1 MGNARIYSGW
11 SEMDSPKLNPVDR
24 IAELVLDGENFILQG
39 GAGSGK
45 TESLKRVVQR
55 VLSTDHKLKIACITH
70 TNKAADEI
78 AERISADIK
87 VSTIHSF
94 LGGIIS
100 PYKRN
105 IQHVFP
111 TLFELPAFIGL
122 GDEHYGGD
130 EKLRKSKEHGRY
142 KKAYEKLEGRRQVVL
157 GELTPKVTEKGDYD
171 KEPETYIAQMN
182 EMVSALNR
190 EIRATLAA
198 RKPAEFFYNETKFD
212 NFNEPSF
219 GHDGLIAIACK
230 MFDEFPVLGKIISD
244 RYDCIFID
252 EYQDTNADVIRVL
265 LRCLPETSG
274 TIIGLFGDS
283 EQAIYSDGIGS
294 AQEHI
299 DAKEVVLVEKDD
311 NYRCSPQVITFANQ
325 FRTDGLKQEVALK
338 TLDDGTIE
346 TPESREGSVRLLYD
360 FAPDKVDTGDK
371 AQDRKTNA
379 ALFRDALDDL
389 VGRVSQDIPGYVQL
403 KLTNK
408 SIANDVGFGRLY
420 QIFDAR
426 YSEPRDRMRKT
437 LDRLQFDEIVKLTI
451 LHQSLPGDRRSYNRL
466 ITGLRKRGFSI
477 SSVSDKTKLDEM
489 LRAFIAKD
497 LSAYKAVEFA
507 AKAGLIRISESHA
520 AFLKCRDELLARL
533 KDDPVFE
540 AFEAL
545 HTSGHRTKA
554 QMLKE
559 IGAAPQENLNADLIE
574 SEYHDRANE
583 LKRKAFFT
591 ALFSDELRFDEVL
604 SFYDYE
610 ENDGGFATM
619 HKTKGTGIENVLLVI
634 DEYGWTTEYDF
645 VNCFSA
651 KIPDTKRDIA
661 SRKLLYV
668 AASRTKKNLVCVRL
682 MNDQAE
688 LDRIS
693 PYFPEA
699 MRVQ

>member
-1 MGNARIYSGW
+1 
-11 SEMDSPKLNPVDR
+11 MDSQKLNPVDR
-24 IAELVLDGENFILQG
+24 IAELVLGGESFILQG

-45 TESLKRVVQR
+45 TESLKRVVEK
-55 VLSTDHKLKIACITH
+55 VISADHKLKIACITH

-94 LGGIIS
+94 LRGIIS

-105 IQHVFP
+105 IQRVFP
-111 TLFELPAFIGL
+111 TLFELPVFVGL
-122 GDEHYGGD
+122 GDEHYDGD
-130 EKLRKSKEHGRY
+130 EKLRKSEEHGRY
-142 KKAYEKLEGRRQVVL
+142 KKAYGKLENRRQTVL
-157 GELTPKVTEKGDYD
+157 GESTPRVTGKPVYD
-171 KEPETYIAQMN
+171 KDPETYIAQLN
-182 EMVSALNR
+182 EMVAELNQ
-190 EIRATLAA
+190 EISEKLAA
-198 RKPAEFFYNETKFD
+198 RVPDEFFYNETKFD

-230 MFDEFPVLGKIISD
+230 MFEEFPILGKIVSD
-244 RYDCIFID
+244 RHDCIFID

-265 LRCLPETSG
+265 LRCLPKTTG

-283 EQAIYSDGIGS
+283 EQAIYSEGIGS

-311 NYRCSPQVITFANQ
+311 NYRCSPPVIAFSNQ
-325 FRTDGLKQEVALK
+325 FRTDGLNQELALK

-360 FAPDKVDTGDK
+360 FAPEKIDTGDK

-379 ALFRDALDDL
+379 ALFREALDDL
-389 VGRVSQDIPGYVQL
+389 VGKVGQEFPSYVQL

-420 QIFDAR
+420 QAFDDR

-437 LDRLQFDEIVKLTI
+437 LDRLQFSEIVNLTK
-451 LHQSLPGDRRSYNRL
+451 LHQCLPGDRRAYNRL

-477 SSVSDKTKLDEM
+477 SSVSDKAKLDEM
-489 LRAFIAKD
+489 LREFTSKN
-497 LSAYKAVEFA
+497 LGAYKAVEFA
-507 AKAGLIRISESHA
+507 AEAGLIKISESHA
-520 AFLKCRDELLARL
+520 AFLTRRDELLARL
-533 KDDPVFE
+533 MDDPVFD

-545 HTSGHRTKA
+545 HNSGHRTKP

-559 IGAAPQENLNADLIE
+559 IKAAPKEHLDADVVE
-574 SEYHDRANE
+574 SEYDDRDNE
-583 LKRKAFFT
+583 LKQKSFFN
-591 ALFSDELRFDEVL
+591 ALFLDDLRFDEVL

-634 DEYGWTTEYDF
+634 DEYGWTSQYDF
-645 VNCFSA
+645 VNCFTHEA
-651 KIPDTKRDIA
+651 PNTERDIA

-688 LDRIS
+688 MERIS
-693 PYFPEA
+693 SYFPESI
-699 MRVQ
+699 RVQ

>member
-1 MGNARIYSGW
+1 
-11 SEMDSPKLNPVDR
+11 MDSQKLNPVDR
-24 IAELVLDGENFILQG
+24 IAKLVLDGENFILQG

-45 TESLKRVVQR
+45 TESLKRVVQK
-55 VLSTDHKLKIACITH
+55 VLSVDQKLKIACITH
-70 TNKAADEI
+70 TNKAADEM

-111 TLFELPAFIGL
+111 TLFELSIFIGL

-130 EKLRKSKEHGRY
+130 EKLRKSEEHGRY
-142 KKAYEKLEGRRQVVL
+142 KKAYEKLEIRRQTVL
-157 GELTPKVTEKGDYD
+157 GELTPKVTGKRDYD
-171 KEPETYIAQMN
+171 KAPEACIAQMN
-182 EMVSALNR
+182 QLIGELNQ
-190 EIRATLAA
+190 EIRAKLSS
-198 RKPAEFFYNETKFD
+198 RKADEFFYNETKFD

-230 MFDEFPVLGKIISD
+230 MFDEFPVLGKIVSD

-265 LRCLPETSG
+265 LRCLPKPSR

-283 EQAIYSDGIGS
+283 EQAIYSDGIGN
-294 AQEHI
+294 AREHI

-311 NYRCSPQVITFANQ
+311 NYRCSQQVITFANQ

-346 TPESREGSVRLLYD
+346 TPESREGGVTLLYD
-360 FAPDKVDTGDK
+360 FAPDKVDTGDRL
-371 AQDRKTNA
+371 QDRKTNS
-379 ALFRDALDDL
+379 ALVREALDDL
-389 VGRVSQDIPGYVQL
+389 VGRVSQDFPGYVQL

-408 SIANDVGFGRLY
+408 SIANDVGFGQLY
-420 QIFDAR
+420 QIFDDR

-437 LDRLQFDEIVKLTI
+437 LDRLQFDEIVSLTR

-466 ITGLRKRGFSI
+466 ITALRKRGFSI

-489 LRAFIAKD
+489 LRAFTAKD
-497 LSAYKAVEFA
+497 LSVHKALEFA
-507 AKAGLIRISESHA
+507 AKVGLIRISESHA
-520 AFLKCRDELLARL
+520 AFLTHRDKLLVRL
-533 KDDPVFE
+533 KGDPVFE

-545 HTSGHRTKA
+545 YSSGYRTKP

-559 IGAAPQENLNADLIE
+559 INTTPKENLDSDLIE
-574 SEYHDRANE
+574 TEYDDRVNE
-583 LKRKAFFT
+583 LKQKTFFT

-645 VNCFSA
+645 VNCFMDEAPS
-651 KIPDTKRDIA
+651 TKRDIA

-688 LDRIS
+688 MDRIS
-693 PYFPEA
+693 PYFPDA
-699 MRVQ
+699 IQVKSGLS

>member
-1 MGNARIYSGW
+1 MGNARIYNGW
-11 SEMDSPKLNPVDR
+11 SEMDSQKLNPVDR
-24 IAELVLDGENFILQG
+24 IAELVLGGENFILQG

-45 TESLKRVVQR
+45 TESLKRVVQKA
-55 VLSTDHKLKIACITH
+55 LSADHKLKIACITH

-87 VSTIHSF
+87 VSTIHAF
-94 LGGIIS
+94 LGRIIS

-111 TLFELPAFIGL
+111 ALFELPVFVGL

-130 EKLRKSKEHGRY
+130 EKLRKSEEHGRY
-142 KKAYEKLEGRRQVVL
+142 KKAYEKLESRRQTVL
-157 GELTPKVTEKGDYD
+157 GELTPKVIGKRDYD
-171 KEPETYIAQMN
+171 KDPETYIAQMN
-182 EMVSALNR
+182 DLIAELNK
-190 EIRATLAA
+190 EIRTKLSA
-198 RKPAEFFYNETKFD
+198 RKPDEFFYNETKFD
-212 NFNEPSF
+212 NFHEPSF

-230 MFDEFPVLGKIISD
+230 MFDEFPVLGKIVSD
-244 RYDCIFID
+244 RHDCIFID

-265 LRCLPETSG
+265 LRCLPEISR

-294 AQEHI
+294 AQEYI
-299 DAKEVVLVEKDD
+299 DAGEVVLVEKDD

-346 TPESREGSVRLLYD
+346 TPESREGSVKLLYD
-360 FAPDKVDTGDK
+360 LAPDKVDTGDRTH
-371 AQDRKTNA
+371 DRKTNA
-379 ALFRDALDDL
+379 ALFREALDDL
-389 VGRVSQDIPGYVQL
+389 VGRVSHDFPGYVQL

-408 SIANDVGFGRLY
+408 SIANDVGFGHLY
-420 QIFDAR
+420 QIFDDR

-437 LDRLQFDEIVKLTI
+437 LDRLQFDEIVNLTT

-489 LRAFIAKD
+489 LSAFTAKG

-520 AFLKCRDELLARL
+520 AFLMRRDELLARL
-533 KDDPVFE
+533 KSDPVFE

-545 HTSGHRTKA
+545 HNSGHRTKP

-559 IGAAPQENLNADLIE
+559 IEAAPKEYLDVELIE
-574 SEYHDRANE
+574 SEYDDRANE
-583 LKRKAFFT
+583 IKQKNFFKD
-591 ALFSDELRFDEVL
+591 LFSSELRFDEVF

-619 HKTKGTGIENVLLVI
+619 HKTKGTGIENVLLVV
-634 DEYGWTTEYDF
+634 DEYGWNTEYDF
-645 VNCFSA
+645 VNCFTA
-651 KIPDTKRDIA
+651 DPPDTKRDIA

-682 MNDQAE
+682 MNDQTE

-693 PYFPEA
+693 PHFPEA
-699 MRVQ
+699 IRV

>member
-1 MGNARIYSGW
+1 
-11 SEMDSPKLNPVDR
+11 MDSQKLNPVDR
-24 IAELVLDGENFILQG
+24 IAELVLGGENFILQG

-45 TESLKRVVQR
+45 TESLKRVVQKL
-55 VLSTDHKLKIACITH
+55 LSLNQKLKIACITH

-78 AERISADIK
+78 AERISDDIK

-111 TLFELPAFIGL
+111 TLFELSIFVGL

-130 EKLRKSKEHGRY
+130 EKLRKFEEHARY
-142 KKAYEKLEGRRQVVL
+142 KKAYGKLESRRQTVL
-157 GELTPKVTEKGDYD
+157 GELTPKVTGKRDYD
-171 KEPETYIAQMN
+171 KDPEAYIAQMN
-182 EMVSALNR
+182 ELIDELNQ
-190 EIRATLAA
+190 EIRVKLAA
-198 RKPAEFFYNETKFD
+198 RKPDEFFYNETKFD

-219 GHDGLIAIACK
+219 GHDGLIVIACK
-230 MFDEFPVLGKIISD
+230 MFDEFPVLGKIVSD
-244 RYDCIFID
+244 RHDCIFID
-252 EYQDTNADVIRVL
+252 EYQDTNTDVIRVL
-265 LRCLPETSG
+265 LRCLPKPLR

-338 TLDDGTIE
+338 TLDDGSIE
-346 TPESREGSVRLLYD
+346 TQESREGSVRLLYD

-371 AQDRKTNA
+371 TQDRKTNA
-379 ALFRDALDDL
+379 TLFREALDDL
-389 VGRVSQDIPGYVQL
+389 VGRVSQEFPGYVQL

-420 QIFDAR
+420 QIFDDR

-437 LDRLQFDEIVKLTI
+437 LDRLQFDEIVNLTT
-451 LHQSLPGDRRSYNRL
+451 LHQSLPGDRRAYNRL

-477 SSVSDKTKLDEM
+477 SSVSDKTKLDDM
-489 LRAFIAKD
+489 LRAFTAED

-520 AFLKCRDELLARL
+520 AFLTRRDELLARL
-533 KDDPVFE
+533 KDDPVFQ

-545 HTSGHRTKA
+545 HTSGHRTKV
-554 QMLKE
+554 QMLRE
-559 IGAAPQENLNADLIE
+559 IEATPKKNLDADLIE
-574 SEYHDRANE
+574 SEYDDRANE
-583 LKRKAFFT
+583 LKQKAFFT
-591 ALFSDELRFDEVL
+591 ALFSDELLFDEVL

-610 ENDGGFATM
+610 ENDGRFATM

-634 DEYGWTTEYDF
+634 DEYGWTTEYDL
-645 VNCFSA
+645 VDCFMDEA
-651 KIPDTKRDIA
+651 PATKRDIA

-682 MNDQAE
+682 MNDQVE
-688 LDRIS
+688 MDRIA
-693 PYFPEA
+693 PYFPGV
-699 MRVQ
+699 VQVQ

>member
-1 MGNARIYSGW
+1 MGNARIYNGW
-11 SEMDSPKLNPVDR
+11 SEMDSQELNPVDR
-24 IAELVLDGENFILQG
+24 IAELVLGGENFILQG

-45 TESLKRVVQR
+45 TESLKRVVQK
-55 VLSTDHKLKIACITH
+55 VLSADHKLKIACITH

-105 IQHVFP
+105 IQQVFP
-111 TLFELPAFIGL
+111 TLFELPVFVGL

-130 EKLRKSKEHGRY
+130 EKLRKSGEHGRY
-142 KKAYEKLEGRRQVVL
+142 KKAYEKLESRRQTVL
-157 GELTPKVTEKGDYD
+157 GELTRKATGKRDYD
-171 KEPETYIAQMN
+171 KDPEAYIAQMN
-182 EMVSALNR
+182 KIIDKLNQ
-190 EIRATLAA
+190 EIRSKLAA
-198 RKPAEFFYNETKFD
+198 RTPDEFFYNETKFD
-212 NFNEPSF
+212 NFNEPSY

-230 MFDEFPVLGKIISD
+230 MFDEFPVLGKIVSD
-244 RYDCIFID
+244 RHDCIFID
-252 EYQDTNADVIRVL
+252 EYQDTNADVVRVL
-265 LRCLPETSG
+265 LRSLPKQTK

-283 EQAIYSDGIGS
+283 EQAIYSDGIGN
-294 AQEHI
+294 AKEYI
-299 DAKEVVLVEKDD
+299 DAKEIVLVEKDD
-311 NYRCSPQVITFANQ
+311 NYRCSPQVITFSNQ
-325 FRTDGLKQEVALK
+325 FRTDGLEPDLALK

-360 FAPDKVDTGDK
+360 FAPDKIDTGDK
-371 AQDRKTNA
+371 TQDRKANA
-379 ALFRDALDDL
+379 ALFREALDDL
-389 VGRVSQDIPGYVQL
+389 VARVSQEFPGYVQL

-408 SIANDVGFGRLY
+408 SIAKDVGFGRLY
-420 QIFDAR
+420 QIFDDR
-426 YSEPRDRMRKT
+426 YSEPRDRMPKT
-437 LDRLQFDEIVKLTI
+437 LNRLQFDEIVSLTT
-451 LHQSLPGDRRSYNRL
+451 LHRSLPGNRRAYNRL
-466 ITGLRKRGFSI
+466 ITVLRKRGYSV
-477 SSVSDKTKLDEM
+477 SSVSDKTNLDEM
-489 LRAFIAKD
+489 LRAFTAEG

-520 AFLKCRDELLARL
+520 AFLTRRDELLARL

-545 HTSGHRTKA
+545 HNSGHRTKV

-559 IGAAPQENLNADLIE
+559 IGTAQRENLNADLLE
-574 SEYHDRANE
+574 SEYDDRANE
-583 LKRKAFFT
+583 LKQKTFYT
-591 ALFSDELRFDEVL
+591 ALFSNELRFDEVL

-610 ENDGGFATM
+610 ENDVGFATM

-645 VNCFSA
+645 LNCFTA
-651 KIPDTKRDIA
+651 DPPVTKRDIA

-688 LDRIS
+688 MELIS
-693 PYFPEA
+693 SYFPEA
-699 MRVQ
+699 IRIQ

>member
-1 MGNARIYSGW
+1 
-11 SEMDSPKLNPVDR
+11 MDSQKLNPVDR
-24 IAELVLDGENFILQG
+24 IAKLVLDGENFILQG

-45 TESLKRVVQR
+45 TESLKRVVQK
-55 VLSTDHKLKIACITH
+55 VLSVDQKLKIACITH
-70 TNKAADEI
+70 TNKAADEM

-105 IQHVFP
+105 IQYVFP
-111 TLFELPAFIGL
+111 TLFELSFFIGL

-130 EKLRKSKEHGRY
+130 EKLRKSEEHGRY
-142 KKAYEKLEGRRQVVL
+142 KKAYEKLEIRRQTVL
-157 GELTPKVTEKGDYD
+157 GELTPKVTGKRDYD
-171 KEPETYIAQMN
+171 KAPEACIAQMN
-182 EMVSALNR
+182 QLIGELNQ
-190 EIRATLAA
+190 EIRAKLSS
-198 RKPAEFFYNETKFD
+198 RKADEFFYNETKFD

-230 MFDEFPVLGKIISD
+230 MFDEFPVLGKIVSD

-265 LRCLPETSG
+265 LRCLPKPSR

-283 EQAIYSDGIGS
+283 EQAIYSDGIGN
-294 AQEHI
+294 AREHI

-311 NYRCSPQVITFANQ
+311 NYRCSQQVITFANQ

-346 TPESREGSVRLLYD
+346 TPESREGGVTLLYD
-360 FAPDKVDTGDK
+360 FAPDKVDTGDRL
-371 AQDRKTNA
+371 QDRKTNS
-379 ALFRDALDDL
+379 ALVREALDDL
-389 VGRVSQDIPGYVQL
+389 VGRVSQDFPGYVQL

-408 SIANDVGFGRLY
+408 SIANDVGFGQLY
-420 QIFDAR
+420 QIFDDR

-437 LDRLQFDEIVKLTI
+437 LDRLQFDEIVSLTR

-466 ITGLRKRGFSI
+466 ITALRKRGFSI

-489 LRAFIAKD
+489 LRAFTARD
-497 LSAYKAVEFA
+497 LSVHKALEFA
-507 AKAGLIRISESHA
+507 AKVGLIRISESHA
-520 AFLKCRDELLARL
+520 AFLMLRDKLLVRL
-533 KDDPVFE
+533 KGDPVFE

-545 HTSGHRTKA
+545 HSSGYRTKP

-559 IGAAPQENLNADLIE
+559 INTTPKENLDSDLIE
-574 SEYHDRANE
+574 TEYDDRVNE
-583 LKRKAFFT
+583 LKQKTFFT

-645 VNCFSA
+645 VNCFMDEAPS
-651 KIPDTKRDIA
+651 TKRDIA

-688 LDRIS
+688 MDRIS
-693 PYFPEA
+693 PYFPDA
-699 MRVQ
+699 IQVKSGLS

>member
-1 MGNARIYSGW
+1 
-11 SEMDSPKLNPVDR
+11 MDSQKLNPVDR
-24 IAELVLDGENFILQG
+24 IAELVLGGENFILQG

-45 TESLKRVVQR
+45 TESLKRVVQK
-55 VLSTDHKLKIACITH
+55 VLSVNQTLNISCITH

-78 AERISADIK
+78 AERISAEIK

-94 LGGIIS
+94 LSGIIS

-111 TLFELPAFIGL
+111 TLFELPVFVGL
-122 GDEHYGGD
+122 GDEQYGGD
-130 EKLRKSKEHGRY
+130 EKLRKSEEHKRY
-142 KKAYEKLEGRRQVVL
+142 KKAYEQLESRRQTVQ
-157 GELTPKVTEKGDYD
+157 GEITPKVTGKRNYD
-171 KEPETYIAQMN
+171 KDPETYIAQMN
-182 EMVSALNR
+182 ELIAELNQDIR
-190 EIRATLAA
+190 EKLAA
-198 RKPAEFFYNETKFD
+198 RKPDEFFYNETKFD

-230 MFDEFPVLGKIISD
+230 MFDEFPVLGKIVSD
-244 RYDCIFID
+244 RHDCIFID

-265 LRCLPETSG
+265 LRCLPQPSR

-325 FRTDGLKQEVALK
+325 FRTDGLEQEVALK

-346 TPESREGSVRLLYD
+346 TPESREGSVKLLYD

-371 AQDRKTNA
+371 TQDRKTNA
-379 ALFRDALDDL
+379 ALFREALDHL
-389 VGRVSQDIPGYVQL
+389 VVKVSQEFPGYVQL

-420 QIFDAR
+420 QIFNDR

-437 LDRLQFDEIVKLTI
+437 LDRLQFDEIVNMTI
-451 LHQSLPGDRRSYNRL
+451 LHQSLPGDRRAYNRL

-477 SSVSDKTKLDEM
+477 SSVADKAKLDEM
-489 LRAFIAKD
+489 LRAFTAKD

-507 AKAGLIRISESHA
+507 AEAGLIRISESHA
-520 AFLKCRDELLARL
+520 AFIDRRDDLVARL
-533 KDDPVFE
+533 RDDPVFG

-545 HTSGHRTKA
+545 HANGYRTKA

-559 IGAAPQENLNADLIE
+559 IEAAPRESLDADLIT
-574 SEYHDRANE
+574 SEYEDRANE
-583 LKRKAFFT
+583 LKQKTFFT
-591 ALFSDELRFDEVL
+591 ALFSDELRFDEIL

-645 VNCFSA
+645 VNCFTA
-651 KIPDTKRDIA
+651 APPAAKRDIA
-661 SRKLLYV
+661 TRKLLYV

-688 LDRIS
+688 LDRIT
-693 PYFPEA
+693 PYFAEA
-699 MRVQ
+699 ICLR

>member
-1 MGNARIYSGW
+1 
-11 SEMDSPKLNPVDR
+11 MDLQKLNPVDR
-24 IAELVLDGENFILQG
+24 ITELVLGGENFILQG

-45 TESLKRVVQR
+45 TESLKRVVQK
-55 VLSTDHKLKIACITH
+55 VLSADHKLKIACITH

-111 TLFELPAFIGL
+111 TLFELPVFVGL

-142 KKAYEKLEGRRQVVL
+142 KKAYKKLVSRRQTVL
-157 GELTPKVTEKGDYD
+157 GELTRKVTGKRDYD
-171 KEPETYIAQMN
+171 KGPETYIVQMN
-182 EMVSALNR
+182 QLIAELNQ
-190 EIRATLAA
+190 EIRAKLAA
-198 RKPAEFFYNETKFD
+198 RKPDEFYYNETKFD

-230 MFDEFPVLGKIISD
+230 MFDKFPILGKIVSD
-244 RYDCIFID
+244 RHDCVFID
-252 EYQDTNADVIRVL
+252 EYQDTNADVVRVL
-265 LRCLPETSG
+265 LRSLSKEKR

-299 DAKEVVLVEKDD
+299 DAEEIVLVEKDD

-346 TPESREGSVRLLYD
+346 TPESREGSVTLLYD
-360 FAPDKVDTGDK
+360 MAPEKVETDDT
-371 AQDRKTNA
+371 TNDT
-379 ALFRDALDDL
+379 LFREALDDL
-389 VGRVSQDIPGYVQL
+389 VGRVSKQFPGYVQL

-420 QIFDAR
+420 QIFDDR
-426 YSEPRDRMRKT
+426 YFEPRERMRKT
-437 LDRLQFDEIVKLTI
+437 LDRLQFDEIVNLAT

-466 ITGLRKRGFSI
+466 ISSLRKKGFSI
-477 SSVSDKTKLDEM
+477 ASVSDKTKLDKM
-489 LRAFIAKD
+489 LRAFAAEG

-507 AKAGLIRISESHA
+507 AKAELIRISESHA
-520 AFLKCRDELLARL
+520 AFLTRRDELLERL
-533 KDDPVFE
+533 KNDPVFE
-540 AFEAL
+540 AFETL
-545 HTSGHRTKA
+545 HNSGHRTKL

-559 IGAAPQENLNADLIE
+559 IGAAPKENLNADLIE
-574 SEYHDRANE
+574 AEYDDRANE
-583 LKRKAFFT
+583 LKQKAFFI

-604 SFYDYE
+604 SFYEYE

-634 DEYGWTTEYDF
+634 DEYGWNQYNF

-651 KIPDTKRDIA
+651 EIPDSKRDIA

-688 LDRIS
+688 LDRIT

-699 MRVQ
+699 IQVQ

>member
-1 MGNARIYSGW
+1 
-11 SEMDSPKLNPVDR
+11 MDSQKLSPVDR
-24 IAELVLDGENFILQG
+24 IAELVFGGENFLLQG

-45 TESLKRVVQR
+45 TESLKRVVQK
-55 VLSTDHKLKIACITH
+55 VLSVDQKLKIACITH

-105 IQHVFP
+105 IQHVFSA
-111 TLFELPAFIGL
+111 LFELPVFVGL

-130 EKLRKSKEHGRY
+130 EKLRKSEEHKRY
-142 KKAYEKLEGRRQVVL
+142 KKAYEKLDSRRQTVL
-157 GELTPKVTEKGDYD
+157 SELTPKVTGKRDYD
-171 KEPETYIAQMN
+171 KDPETYIAQMN
-182 EMVSALNR
+182 ALIAKLNQ
-190 EIRATLAA
+190 EIRAKVAA
-198 RKPAEFFYNETKFD
+198 RKPDDFFYNETKFN

-230 MFDEFPVLGKIISD
+230 MFDEFPILGKIVSD
-244 RYDCIFID
+244 RYDCVFID

-265 LRCLPETSG
+265 LRCLPKEKR

-299 DAKEVVLVEKDD
+299 DAEEVVLVEKDD
-311 NYRCSPQVITFANQ
+311 NYRCAPQVITFANQ

-346 TPESREGSVRLLYD
+346 TPESRAGSVTLLYD
-360 FAPDKVDTGDK
+360 FAPEKIDTGDK
-371 AQDRKTNA
+371 VQDKATNA
-379 ALFRDALDDL
+379 ALFREALDEL
-389 VGRVSQDIPGYVQL
+389 VARVSQDYLGYVQL

-420 QIFDAR
+420 QIFDDR
-426 YSEPRDRMRKT
+426 YSEPRDQMHKT
-437 LDRLQFDEIVKLTI
+437 LDRLQFDEIVNLTT
-451 LHQSLPGDRRSYNRL
+451 LHQSLPGDRRAYNRL

-477 SSVSDKTKLDEM
+477 SSVSDKTKLNEM
-489 LRAFIAKD
+489 LRTFTAKN

-507 AKAGLIRISESHA
+507 AEAGLIRVSESHT
-520 AFLKCRDELLARL
+520 AFLTRRDELLARL
-533 KDDPVFE
+533 KADPVF
-540 AFEAL
+540 ADFEAL
-545 HTSGHRTKA
+545 HASGHRTKP

-559 IGAAPQENLNADLIE
+559 IEAAPKKNLDADLIE
-574 SEYHDRANE
+574 SEYDDRATE
-583 LKRKAFFT
+583 LKQKTFFT

-645 VNCFSA
+645 VNCFTDEAPS
-651 KIPDTKRDIA
+651 TKRDIA

-668 AASRTKKNLVCVRL
+668 AASRTKKYLVCVRL
-682 MNDQAE
+682 MNDKAE

-693 PYFPEA
+693 PYFPKA
-699 MRVQ
+699 VQVKRASD

>member
-1 MGNARIYSGW
+1 
-11 SEMDSPKLNPVDR
+11 MDSQKLNPVDR
-24 IAELVLDGENFILQG
+24 IAELVLGGENFLLQG

-45 TESLKRVVQR
+45 TESLKRVVQK
-55 VLSTDHKLKIACITH
+55 VLSIDQKLKIACITH

-78 AERISADIK
+78 ADRVSADIK

-100 PYKRN
+100 PFKRN
-105 IQHVFP
+105 IKHVFP
-111 TLFELPAFIGL
+111 TLFELPAFVGL

-130 EKLRKSKEHGRY
+130 EKLRKFEEHRRY
-142 KKAYEKLEGRRQVVL
+142 KKAYEKLERRRQTVL
-157 GELTPKVTEKGDYD
+157 AELTPKVTGKRDYD
-171 KEPETYIAQMN
+171 KAPEAYIGQMN
-182 EMVSALNR
+182 ELIGELNQ
-190 EIRATLAA
+190 EIRSKLAA
-198 RKPAEFFYNETKFD
+198 LKPDEFFYNETKFD

-230 MFDEFPVLGKIISD
+230 MFDEFPVLGKIVSD
-244 RYDCIFID
+244 RHDCIFID

-265 LRCLPETSG
+265 LRCLPKPSG

-299 DAKEVVLVEKDD
+299 DAAEVLLVEKDD
-311 NYRCSPQVITFANQ
+311 NFRCSPQVITFANQ
-325 FRTDGLKQEVALK
+325 FRTDGLRQEVALK

-346 TPESREGSVRLLYD
+346 SPESREGSVRLLYD

-371 AQDRKTNA
+371 PQDRKTNA
-379 ALFRDALDDL
+379 ALFREALDDL
-389 VGRVSQDIPGYVQL
+389 VEKVSRDFLGYVQL

-420 QIFDAR
+420 QIFDDR

-437 LDRLQFDEIVKLTI
+437 LDRLQFDEIVSLTT
-451 LHQSLPGDRRSYNRL
+451 LHQSLPGDRRAYNRL
-466 ITGLRKRGFSI
+466 ISGLRKRGFSI
-477 SSVSDKTKLDEM
+477 SSVSDKTKLDEI
-489 LRAFIAKD
+489 LSAFTAKD
-497 LSAYKAVEFA
+497 LSAYKAVEIA
-507 AKAGLIRISESHA
+507 AKAGLIRISESHV
-520 AFLKCRDELLARL
+520 AFLKRRDELLAGL
-533 KDDPVFE
+533 KEDAVFE

-559 IGAAPQENLNADLIE
+559 IEAAPKENLNADLLE
-574 SEYHDRANE
+574 SEYDDRANE
-583 LKRKAFFT
+583 LKQKAFYT
-591 ALFSDELRFDEVL
+591 ALFLDKLRFNEVL

-645 VNCFSA
+645 VNCFMDEVPS
-651 KIPDTKRDIA
+651 TKRDIA

-682 MNDQAE
+682 MNDHAE
-688 LDRIS
+688 FERIS

-699 MRVQ
+699 IQVH

>member
-1 MGNARIYSGW
+1 
-11 SEMDSPKLNPVDR
+11 MDSQKLNPVDR
-24 IAELVLDGENFILQG
+24 IFELVLDGQNFILQG

-45 TESLKRVVQR
+45 TESLKRVVQK
-55 VLSTDHKLKIACITH
+55 VLSADHKLKITCITH

-78 AERISADIK
+78 TERISADIK
-87 VSTIHSF
+87 VLTIHSF

-111 TLFELPAFIGL
+111 TLFELPVFVGL
-122 GDEHYGGD
+122 GDEHYDGD
-130 EKLRKSKEHGRY
+130 EKLRKSEEHDRY
-142 KKAYEKLEGRRQVVL
+142 KKAYKKLESRRQTIL
-157 GELTPKVTEKGDYD
+157 GELTGKVTGKREYD
-171 KEPETYIAQMN
+171 KDPETYIAQMN
-182 EMVSALNR
+182 EMITDLN
-190 EIRATLAA
+190 EKIQVKLVA
-198 RKPAEFFYNETKFD
+198 RKPDEFFYNDTKFD
-212 NFNEPSF
+212 NFNESSF

-230 MFDEFPVLGKIISD
+230 MFDEFPVLGKIVSD
-244 RYDCIFID
+244 RHDCIFID
-252 EYQDTNADVIRVL
+252 EYQDTNAEVIRVL
-265 LRCLPETSG
+265 LRCLPKEKRP
-274 TIIGLFGDS
+274 IIGLFGDS

-299 DAKEVVLVEKDD
+299 DTGEIVLVEKDD
-311 NYRCSPQVITFANQ
+311 NYRCSPQVIAFANQ

-346 TPESREGSVRLLYD
+346 TPASREGSVRLLYD
-360 FAPDKVDTGDK
+360 IAPEKVDTGDK
-371 AQDRKTNA
+371 TQDRETNTT
-379 ALFRDALDDL
+379 LFREALDDL
-389 VGRVSQDIPGYVQL
+389 VGKVSQQFPEYVQL

-420 QIFDAR
+420 QIFDDR
-426 YSEPRDRMRKT
+426 YFEPRERIGKI
-437 LDRLQFDEIVKLTI
+437 LDRLQFDEIVNLAT

-466 ITGLRKRGFSI
+466 ITSLRKKGFSI
-477 SSVSDKTKLDEM
+477 ASVSDKTKLDKM
-489 LRAFIAKD
+489 LHAFTSAE

-507 AKAGLIRISESHA
+507 AEAELIKISESHA
-520 AFLKCRDELLARL
+520 AFLARRDELLTRL
-533 KDDPVFE
+533 KDDPVFV

-545 HTSGHRTKA
+545 HASGHRTKP

-559 IGAAPQENLNADLIE
+559 IGAAPKENLNADLIE
-574 SEYHDRANE
+574 SEYDDRVSE
-583 LKRKAFFT
+583 LKQKAFFT
-591 ALFSDELRFDEVL
+591 ALFSDELCFDEVL

-619 HKTKGTGIENVLLVI
+619 HKTKGTEIENVLLVI
-634 DEYGWTTEYDF
+634 DEYGWKQYDF
-645 VNCFSA
+645 VNCFTNEA
-651 KIPDTKRDIA
+651 TNTERDIS

-688 LDRIS
+688 LDRIT

-699 MRVQ
+699 VKVQ

>member
-1 MGNARIYSGW
+1 
-11 SEMDSPKLNPVDR
+11 MDSQKLNPVDR
-24 IAELVLDGENFILQG
+24 IANLVLNGENFILQG

-55 VLSTDHKLKIACITH
+55 VLSTNRKLKIACITH

-78 AERISADIK
+78 AERVLADIQ

-94 LGGIIS
+94 LSAIIS

-111 TLFELPAFIGL
+111 TLFELPVFVGL

-130 EKLRKSKEHGRY
+130 EKKRKSEEHGRY
-142 KKAYEKLEGRRQVVL
+142 KKAYGKLESRRQIVL
-157 GELTPKVTEKGDYD
+157 GELPPKVIGKREFD
-171 KEPETYIAQMN
+171 KAPETYIAQMN
-182 EMVSALNR
+182 ELTAELNQ
-190 EIRATLAA
+190 EIRRKLAA
-198 RKPAEFFYNETKFD
+198 RKPGEFFYNETKFD
-212 NFNEPSF
+212 NFHDPSF
-219 GHDGLIAIACK
+219 GHDGLIAIACQ
-230 MFDEFPVLGKIISD
+230 MFDEFPVLGKIVSD
-244 RYDCIFID
+244 RHDCIFID

-265 LRCLPETSG
+265 LRSLPEPSG
-274 TIIGLFGDS
+274 TIVGLFGDS
-283 EQAIYSDGIGS
+283 EQAIFSDGIGS
-294 AQEHI
+294 AQEYI
-299 DAKEVVLVEKDD
+299 DAGEIVLVEKDD

-346 TPESREGSVRLLYD
+346 APESREGSVRLLYD
-360 FAPDKVDTGDK
+360 FAPDKVDTDDK
-371 AQDRKTNA
+371 TQDRKTND
-379 ALFRDALDDL
+379 ALFREALDDL
-389 VGRVSQDIPGYVQL
+389 VRRVSQEFPGFVQL

-420 QIFDAR
+420 QIFDDR

-437 LDRLQFDEIVKLTI
+437 LDRLQFDEIVNLTT

-466 ITGLRKRGFSI
+466 ISGLRKRGFSI

-489 LRAFIAKD
+489 LSAFTDKD

-507 AKAGLIRISESHA
+507 TEAGLIRISESRA
-520 AFLKCRDELLARL
+520 AFLRRRDQLLARL
-533 KDDPVFE
+533 KNDPVFE
-540 AFEAL
+540 VFEAL

-559 IGAAPQENLNADLIE
+559 IKVAPKENLDAEIVE
-574 SEYHDRANE
+574 TEYDERANE
-583 LKRKAFFT
+583 LKQKAFFT
-591 ALFSDELRFDEVL
+591 ALFSDEIRFDEVL

-610 ENDGGFATM
+610 ENDGSFSTM
-619 HKTKGTGIENVLLVI
+619 HKTKGTGIENVLLVL
-634 DEYGWTTEYDF
+634 DEYGWRTEYNF
-645 VNCFSA
+645 VNCFSDDV
-651 KIPDTKRDIA
+651 PSSKRDIA

-682 MNDQAE
+682 MNDQDE
-688 LDRIS
+688 MERIS

-699 MRVQ
+699 ILVQ

>member
-1 MGNARIYSGW
+1 
-11 SEMDSPKLNPVDR
+11 MDSQKLNPVDR
-24 IAELVLDGENFILQG
+24 IVEIIGDGRSFILQG

-45 TESLKRVVQR
+45 TESLKKVIQKA
-55 VLSTDHKLKIACITH
+55 LSVNRKLKIACITH

-78 AERISADIK
+78 ADRISADIK

-111 TLFELPAFIGL
+111 ALFELPAFVGL

-130 EKLRKSKEHGRY
+130 EKLRKLEEHGRY
-142 KKAYEKLEGRRQVVL
+142 KKAYEKLEGRRQTVL
-157 GELTPKVTEKGDYD
+157 GELTPKVIGKREYD
-171 KEPETYIAQMN
+171 KTPETYIAQMN
-182 EMVSALNR
+182 ELIAGLNQ
-190 EIRATLAA
+190 EIRAKLAV
-198 RKPAEFFYNETKFD
+198 RKSDEFFYNESKFD

-230 MFDEFPVLGKIISD
+230 MFYEFPLLGKIVSD
-244 RYDCIFID
+244 RHDCIFID

-265 LRCLPETSG
+265 LRCLPKPSQ

-299 DAKEVVLVEKDD
+299 DAEEIVLVEKDD
-311 NYRCSPQVITFANQ
+311 NYRCSPQVITFANK

-346 TPESREGSVRLLYD
+346 PPESREGSVKLLYD

-371 AQDRKTNA
+371 TQDRKTNA
-379 ALFRDALDDL
+379 ALFREALDDL
-389 VGRVSQDIPGYVQL
+389 VGSVSQDFPGYVQL

-420 QIFDAR
+420 QIFDYR

-437 LDRLQFDEIVKLTI
+437 LDRLQFDEIVNLTT
-451 LHQSLPGDRRSYNRL
+451 LHQSLPGNRRSYNRL
-466 ITGLRKRGFSI
+466 ISGLRKRGFSI
-477 SSVSDKTKLDEM
+477 SSVSDKTELDQM
-489 LRAFIAKD
+489 LRALTAKD

-520 AFLKCRDELLARL
+520 AFLKRRDELLARL
-533 KDDPVFE
+533 KEDPVFK

-545 HTSGHRTKA
+545 HTSGHKTKA

-559 IGAAPQENLNADLIE
+559 IETAPTQNLNADLIE
-574 SEYHDRANE
+574 TEYDDRANE
-583 LKRKAFFT
+583 IKQKAFFT
-591 ALFSDELRFDEVL
+591 ALFSDELRFEEVL

-645 VNCFSA
+645 VNCFNDGAPS
-651 KIPDTKRDIA
+651 TKRDIA

-688 LDRIS
+688 MESIS
-693 PYFPEA
+693 RYFSDSIQ
-699 MRVQ
+699 VKSGFN

>member
-1 MGNARIYSGW
+1 
-11 SEMDSPKLNPVDR
+11 MDSQKLNPVDR
-24 IAELVLDGENFILQG
+24 IAELVLGGKNFILQG

-45 TESLKRVVQR
+45 TESLKRVVQK
-55 VLSTDHKLKIACITH
+55 VLSVDQKLKIACITH
-70 TNKAADEI
+70 TNKAADEM

-111 TLFELPAFIGL
+111 TLFELSIFIGL

-130 EKLRKSKEHGRY
+130 EKLRKSEEHGRY
-142 KKAYEKLEGRRQVVL
+142 KKAYEKLEIRRQTVL
-157 GELTPKVTEKGDYD
+157 GELTPKVTGKRDYD
-171 KEPETYIAQMN
+171 KAPEACIAQMN
-182 EMVSALNR
+182 QLIGELNQ
-190 EIRATLAA
+190 EIRAKLSS
-198 RKPAEFFYNETKFD
+198 RKADELFYNETKFD

-230 MFDEFPVLGKIISD
+230 MFDEFPVLGKIVSD

-265 LRCLPETSG
+265 LRCLPKPSR

-283 EQAIYSDGIGS
+283 EQAIYSDGIGN
-294 AQEHI
+294 AREHI

-311 NYRCSPQVITFANQ
+311 NYRCSQQVITFANQ

-346 TPESREGSVRLLYD
+346 TPESREGSVTLLYD
-360 FAPDKVDTGDK
+360 FAPDKVDTGDRL
-371 AQDRKTNA
+371 QDRKTNA
-379 ALFRDALDDL
+379 ALVREALDDL
-389 VGRVSQDIPGYVQL
+389 VGRVSQDFPGYVQL

-408 SIANDVGFGRLY
+408 SIANDVGFGQLY
-420 QIFDAR
+420 QIFDDR

-437 LDRLQFDEIVKLTI
+437 LDRLQFDEIVSLTR

-466 ITGLRKRGFSI
+466 ITALRKRGFSI

-489 LRAFIAKD
+489 LRAFTAKD
-497 LSAYKAVEFA
+497 LSVHKALEFA
-507 AKAGLIRISESHA
+507 AKVGLIRISESHA
-520 AFLKCRDELLARL
+520 AFLTRRDKLLVRL
-533 KDDPVFE
+533 KGDPVFE

-545 HTSGHRTKA
+545 HTSGYRTKP

-559 IGAAPQENLNADLIE
+559 INTAPKENLDSDLIE
-574 SEYHDRANE
+574 TEYDDRVNE
-583 LKRKAFFT
+583 IKQKTFFT

-645 VNCFSA
+645 VNCFMDEAPS
-651 KIPDTKRDIA
+651 TKRDIA

-688 LDRIS
+688 MDRIS
-693 PYFPEA
+693 PYFPDA
-699 MRVQ
+699 IQVKSGLI

>member
-1 MGNARIYSGW
+1 
-11 SEMDSPKLNPVDR
+11 MDSQKLSPVDR
-24 IAELVLDGENFILQG
+24 IAELVFGGENFLLQG

-45 TESLKRVVQR
+45 TESLKRVVQK
-55 VLSTDHKLKIACITH
+55 VLSVDQKLKIACITH

-111 TLFELPAFIGL
+111 TLFELPVFVGL
-122 GDEHYGGD
+122 GDENYGGN
-130 EKLRKSKEHGRY
+130 EKLRKSEEHKRY
-142 KKAYEKLEGRRQVVL
+142 KKAYEKLESRRQTVL
-157 GELTPKVTEKGDYD
+157 SELTPKVTGKRDYD
-171 KEPETYIAQMN
+171 KAPETYIAQMN
-182 EMVSALNR
+182 ELIAELNH
-190 EIRATLAA
+190 EIRAKLAA
-198 RKPAEFFYNETKFD
+198 RKPDEFFYNETKFD

-230 MFDEFPVLGKIISD
+230 MFDEFPILGKIVSD
-244 RYDCIFID
+244 RHDCVFID

-265 LRCLPETSG
+265 LRCLPKEKRAT
-274 TIIGLFGDS
+274 IGLFGDS
-283 EQAIYSDGIGS
+283 EQAIYSSGIGS
-294 AQEHI
+294 AQAHI
-299 DAKEVVLVEKDD
+299 DAEEVVLVEKDD
-311 NYRCSPQVITFANQ
+311 NYRCSPQVITFANK
-325 FRTDGLKQEVALK
+325 FRTDGLNQEIALK
-338 TLDDGTIE
+338 TLDDGTVE
-346 TPESREGSVRLLYD
+346 TRESREGSVMLLYD
-360 FAPDKVDTGDK
+360 FAPEKVDTGDK
-371 AQDRKTNA
+371 AQDKATNA
-379 ALFRDALDDL
+379 ALFRKALDEL
-389 VGRVSQDIPGYVQL
+389 VARVSQDFPGYVQL

-420 QIFDAR
+420 QIFDDR
-426 YSEPRDRMRKT
+426 YSEPRDQMRKT
-437 LDRLQFDEIVKLTI
+437 LDRLQFDEIVNLTT
-451 LHQSLPGDRRSYNRL
+451 LHQSLPGDRRAYNRL

-489 LRAFIAKD
+489 LRAFTAED

-507 AKAGLIRISESHA
+507 AKAGLIKISESHA
-520 AFLKCRDELLARL
+520 AFLTRRDELLARL
-533 KDDPVFE
+533 KDDPVFA

-545 HTSGHRTKA
+545 HASGYRTKA

-559 IGAAPQENLNADLIE
+559 IETAPRDSLDADLIE
-574 SEYHDRANE
+574 SEYEDRARE
-583 LKRKAFFT
+583 LKKKTFFT

-645 VNCFSA
+645 VNCFTDEAPS
-651 KIPDTKRDIA
+651 TKRDIA

-693 PYFPEA
+693 PYFPKA
-699 MRVQ
+699 VQVKRASD

>member
-1 MGNARIYSGW
+1 
-11 SEMDSPKLNPVDR
+11 MDSQKLNPVDR

-55 VLSTDHKLKIACITH
+55 VLSTNRKLKIACITH

-78 AERISADIK
+78 AERVLADIQ

-94 LGGIIS
+94 LSAIIS

-111 TLFELPAFIGL
+111 TLFELPVFVGL

-130 EKLRKSKEHGRY
+130 EKSRKSEEHGRY
-142 KKAYEKLEGRRQVVL
+142 KKAYGKLESRRQIVL
-157 GELTPKVTEKGDYD
+157 GELTPKVIGKREFD
-171 KEPETYIAQMN
+171 KAPEAYITQMN
-182 EMVSALNR
+182 ELTAELNQ
-190 EIRATLAA
+190 EIRRKLAA
-198 RKPAEFFYNETKFD
+198 RKPGEFFYNETKFD
-212 NFNEPSF
+212 NFHEPSF

-230 MFDEFPVLGKIISD
+230 MFDEFPVLGKIVSD
-244 RYDCIFID
+244 RHDCIFID

-265 LRCLPETSG
+265 LRSLPEPSG

-294 AQEHI
+294 AQEYI
-299 DAKEVVLVEKDD
+299 DAEEVVLVEKDD
-311 NYRCSPQVITFANQ
+311 NYRCSPQVISFANQ

-338 TLDDGTIE
+338 TLEDGTIE

-371 AQDRKTNA
+371 AQDRRTNA
-379 ALFRDALDDL
+379 ALFREALDDL
-389 VGRVSQDIPGYVQL
+389 VAKAGQEFPGYVQL

-408 SIANDVGFGRLY
+408 SIAYDVGFGRLY
-420 QIFDAR
+420 QIFDDR

-437 LDRLQFDEIVKLTI
+437 LDRLQFDEIFSLTT
-451 LHQSLPGDRRSYNRL
+451 LHQSLPGDRRAYNRL
-466 ITGLRKRGFSI
+466 ITGLCKRGFSI
-477 SSVSDKTKLDEM
+477 SSVSDKDKLDKM
-489 LRAFIAKD
+489 LHSFTDKD

-507 AKAGLIRISESHA
+507 TKAGLIRVSESHA
-520 AFLKCRDELLARL
+520 AFLTRRDELLARL
-533 KDDPVFE
+533 KNDPEFE

-545 HTSGHRTKA
+545 YTSGHRTKT
-554 QMLKE
+554 QMIKAIE
-559 IGAAPQENLNADLIE
+559 AAPKESLNAELIE
-574 SEYHDRANE
+574 AQYDDRANE
-583 LKRKAFFT
+583 LKQKAFFT

-604 SFYDYE
+604 SFYSYE
-610 ENDGGFATM
+610 ENDGSFATM
-619 HKTKGTGIENVLLVI
+619 HKTKGTGIENVLLVL

-645 VNCFSA
+645 LNCFTA
-651 KIPDTKRDIA
+651 DLPDTKRDIA

-688 LDRIS
+688 LNRIS
-693 PYFPEA
+693 SYFPEA
-699 MRVQ
+699 IHVQ

>member
-1 MGNARIYSGW
+1 
-11 SEMDSPKLNPVDR
+11 MDSQKLNPVDR
-24 IAELVLDGENFILQG
+24 IAELVLSGENFILQG

-45 TESLKRVVQR
+45 TESLKGVVQK
-55 VLSTDHKLKIACITH
+55 VLSVDQKLKIACITH

-78 AERISADIK
+78 ADRVSADIQ

-94 LGGIIS
+94 MGRIIS
-100 PYKRN
+100 PFKRN

-111 TLFELPAFIGL
+111 SLFELPVFVGL
-122 GDEHYGGD
+122 GDAHYGGD
-130 EKLRKSKEHGRY
+130 EKLRKSEEHARY
-142 KKAYEKLEGRRQVVL
+142 KKAYEKLESRRQTVL
-157 GELTPKVTEKGDYD
+157 GELTPKVTGKRDYD
-171 KEPETYIAQMN
+171 KEPEAYIARMN
-182 EMVSALNR
+182 ELIAEVNQ
-190 EIRATLAA
+190 EIRARLAV
-198 RKPAEFFYNETKFD
+198 RKPDEFFYNETKFD

-230 MFDEFPVLGKIISD
+230 MLDEFPVLGKIVSD
-244 RYDCIFID
+244 RHDCIFID
-252 EYQDTNADVIRVL
+252 EYQDTNAEVIRVL
-265 LRCLPETSG
+265 LRCLPKSSG
-274 TIIGLFGDS
+274 TVIGLFGDS
-283 EQAIYSDGIGS
+283 EQAIYSDGIGN

-299 DAKEVVLVEKDD
+299 DAEEIVLVEKDD
-311 NYRCSPQVITFANQ
+311 NYRCSPQVITFANK

-338 TLDDGTIE
+338 KLDDGTIE
-346 TPESREGSVRLLYD
+346 TPESRKGSVRLLYD

-371 AQDRKTNA
+371 TQDRKANA
-379 ALFRDALDDL
+379 ELFREALDDL
-389 VGRVSQDIPGYVQL
+389 VARSSQGFPGYVQL

-408 SIANDVGFGRLY
+408 SIANDVGFGQLY
-420 QIFDAR
+420 QIFDER

-437 LDRLQFDEIVKLTI
+437 LDRLQFDEIVTLTT

-466 ITGLRKRGFSI
+466 ISGLRKRGFSI
-477 SSVSDKTKLDEM
+477 SSIFDKAELDKM
-489 LRAFIAKD
+489 LRTFTAED
-497 LSAYKAVEFA
+497 LSAYKAVKFA
-507 AKAGLIRISESHA
+507 ANAGLIRISESHA
-520 AFLKCRDELLARL
+520 GFLKRRDELLARL
-533 KDDPVFE
+533 KEDPVFE

-559 IGAAPQENLNADLIE
+559 IAAAPKENLNADLIE
-574 SEYHDRANE
+574 SEYDDTAHE
-583 LKRKAFFT
+583 LKQKAFFT

-604 SFYDYE
+604 SFYGYE

-645 VNCFSA
+645 VNCFMDEAPS
-651 KIPDTKRDIA
+651 TKRDIA

-688 LDRIS
+688 MDRIS
-693 PYFPEA
+693 RYFPDSIQ
-699 MRVQ
+699 VKSGFN